1 MNDINDFY
9 VRCFKSYVRQ
19 KQFISIL
26 QFLLLL
32 IYFGLVIAAPTY
44 LIING
49 VSRFGL
55 KSLFALIFPALWAAL
70 FIFASLYYIRCWRAT
85 AELAKGKTAEKT
97 GYITKIQKNNYSI
110 ADTLPLT
117 SSKRPIYSKPAGFHI
132 PPSRCSGNFKPG
144 DKITI
149 IYARSRELNT
159 YDRLHLAAICA
170 FPCPTE
176 PNDNHKK
183 AS

>member
-1 MNDINDFY
+1 MHKCKQITKEFFEIN
-9 VRCFKSYVRQ
+9 KN
-19 KQFISIL
+19 IIL
-26 QFLLLL
+26 KKKKD
-32 IYFGLVIAAPTY
+32 YNNHEY
-44 LIING
+44 
-49 VSRFGL
+49 
-55 KSLFALIFPALWAAL
+55 
-70 FIFASLYYIRCWRAT
+70 
-85 AELAKGKTAEKT
+85 
-97 GYITKIQKNNYSI
+97 TKIQKNNYSI

-149 IYARSRELNT
+149 IYARSRELNI

>member
-1 MNDINDFY
+1 M
-9 VRCFKSYVRQ
+9 
-19 KQFISIL
+19 L
-26 QFLLLL
+26 QVLRPPKAV
-32 IYFGLVIAAPTY
+32 YFNSAIPASF
-44 LIING
+44 N
-49 VSRFGL
+49 
-55 KSLFALIFPALWAAL
+55 LFWPGNRRPNL
-70 FIFASLYYIRCWRAT
+70 FNYKYYIRCWRAT

-117 SSKRPIYSKPAGFHI
+117 SSKRPKYSKPAGFHI

-149 IYARSRELNT
+149 IYARSRELNI